1 MKVLEPV
8 IRKTCRLVAA
18 VVLGS
23 VLCGPVRAGAAA
35 QTDTLIFRRDSI
47 NISRGLLFPGA
58 DTVAISVAPDP
69 MAPPAEPAV
78 REILTPLRED
88 RSTIA
93 AVAPIPTAATYVAA
107 GDSLHRRYDFAAAM
121 EQYRLASQQRDADP
135 AILALRMRTAQNGLN
150 LSESV
155 AAPVV
160 IAKQRFSLKDF
171 FLYYPMR
178 PAGWRSAPN
187 VLDKGGLPLVGATYV
202 PRDAKTVF
210 FSAADADGFRHLYMT
225 QDCDSAWSRPALV
238 DENLLSG
245 GNEIYPMLSPDGD
258 RLYFASDAFY
268 GVGGYD
274 LYQSFRDP
282 ETGLWGEPVNLGFPY
297 SSPADDFLLM
307 DTPDGKYTIFASN
320 RACRSDSVYVYVLE
334 HQALPFRSP
343 AGSAEELR
351 RLGALSPTASATR
364 IDAASAIDAD
374 IPDDDNTRLFQEF
387 SAEVSVLRDSVSV
400 LERTL
405 EILRGQLAA
414 TASGGAAGADALT
427 GMATAIA
434 RQEETLSA
442 TRLSLDKA
450 VKARQEAEKAFLKSG
465 VRSRNRRTADRE
477 VVGAGSAY
485 VFTKNSLGPNL
496 KMRFDVSSTVAE
508 ATPSDVFRVAP
519 VGRFSPTSVLP
530 NGIVYQIYLFTSPRH
545 ASLDDINGL
554 TPVYERMTTSLKYTY
569 SVGVFFHYSAAL
581 SALPSVRRLGF
592 PEASII
598 AFRNNAPIPVIDA
611 RRLSD
616 R

>member
-1 MKVLEPV
+1 MTQPR
-8 IRKTCRLVAA
+8 IRKRALLAA
-18 VVLGS
+18 AIFGS
-23 VLCGPVRAGAAA
+23 VLCGPVRSSAWA
-35 QTDTLIFRRDSI
+35 QVDTLIVRRDSI

-58 DTVAISVAPDP
+58 DTVAISLALDSLAAPQVP
-69 MAPPAEPAV
+69 S
-78 REILTPLRED
+78 REILAPLREERVTVD
-88 RSTIA
+88 A
-93 AVAPIPTAATYVAA
+93 AKPIPTAATYVSA
-107 GDSLHRRYDFAAAM
+107 GDSLHRSYDFAGAM
-121 EQYRLASQQRDADP
+121 EQYRLAAQQRDADP
-135 AILALRMRTAQNGLN
+135 AVLALRMRIAQNGMN

-160 IAKQRFSLKDF
+160 LAKQRFSLKDF

-187 VLDKGGLPLVGATYV
+187 VLDKGGMPLVGATYV

-210 FSAADADGFRHLYMT
+210 FSAADADGFRHLYVT
-225 QDCDSAWSRPALV
+225 QDMDSAWTRPALV
-238 DENLLSG
+238 DEKLLSG

-274 LYQSFRDP
+274 LYQSVRDP

-307 DTPDGKYTIFASN
+307 DTPDGKYTLFASN
-320 RACRSDSVYVYVLE
+320 RECSRDSVYVYVLE

-364 IDAASAIDAD
+364 IDAASAIESD
-374 IPDDDNTRLFQEF
+374 IPDDDNTRLFQDL
-387 SAEVSVLRDSVSV
+387 SAEVSRLRDSVSV

-405 EILRGQLAA
+405 DILRGQLASS
-414 TASGGAAGADALT
+414 ASGGTAGADALT

-434 RQEETLSA
+434 RQEEILSG
-442 TRLSLDKA
+442 TRVSLDKA
-450 VKARQEAEKAFLKSG
+450 LKARQEVEKAFLKSG
-465 VRSRNRRTADRE
+465 VRSRNRRTAERE

-485 VFTKNSLGPNL
+485 VFTKHSLGPNL
-496 KMRFDVSSTVAE
+496 KMHFDGPVPVAE
-508 ATPSDVFRVAP
+508 ASSADAFRIAP
-519 VGRFSPTSVLP
+519 VGRFAPTNVLP

-554 TPVYERMTTSLKYTY
+554 TPVYERMTTSLKYAY
-569 SVGVFFHYSAAL
+569 SVGVFTNYSAAL
-581 SALPSVRRLGF
+581 TALPSVRRLGF
-592 PEASII
+592 PDATII
-598 AFRNNAPIPVIDA
+598 AFRNNAPVAVLDA
-611 RRLSD
+611 RRAEAG

>member
-297 SSPADDFLLM
+297 
-307 DTPDGKYTIFASN
+307 
-320 RACRSDSVYVYVLE
+320 
-334 HQALPFRSP
+334 
-343 AGSAEELR
+343 
-351 RLGALSPTASATR
+351 
-364 IDAASAIDAD
+364 
-374 IPDDDNTRLFQEF
+374 
-387 SAEVSVLRDSVSV
+387 
-400 LERTL
+400 
-405 EILRGQLAA
+405 
-414 TASGGAAGADALT
+414 
-427 GMATAIA
+427 
-434 RQEETLSA
+434 
-442 TRLSLDKA
+442 
-450 VKARQEAEKAFLKSG
+450 
-465 VRSRNRRTADRE
+465 
-477 VVGAGSAY
+477 
-485 VFTKNSLGPNL
+485 
-496 KMRFDVSSTVAE
+496 
-508 ATPSDVFRVAP
+508 
-519 VGRFSPTSVLP
+519 
-530 NGIVYQIYLFTSPRH
+530 
-545 ASLDDINGL
+545 
-554 TPVYERMTTSLKYTY
+554 
-569 SVGVFFHYSAAL
+569 
-581 SALPSVRRLGF
+581 
-592 PEASII
+592 
-598 AFRNNAPIPVIDA
+598 
-611 RRLSD
+611 
-616 R
+616 